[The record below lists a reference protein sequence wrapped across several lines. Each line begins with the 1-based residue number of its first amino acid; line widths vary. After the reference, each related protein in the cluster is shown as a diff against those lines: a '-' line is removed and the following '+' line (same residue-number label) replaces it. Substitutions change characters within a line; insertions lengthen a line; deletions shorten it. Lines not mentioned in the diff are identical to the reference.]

1 MLMALFWAFTTA
13 ISLLILFLI
22 LGITLL
28 YSIVLSSLLIL
39 AVQVGLVKSLPQ
51 AKWTNSISFFSS
63 NLLIPKATNSS
74 LVFGHNSYILL
85 GFEPLILFFFL
96 HKEHL

>member
-28 YSIVLSSLLIL
+28 YSIVLSSLVIL

-51 AKWTNSISFFSS
+51 AK
-63 NLLIPKATNSS
+63 
-74 LVFGHNSYILL
+74 
-85 GFEPLILFFFL
+85 
-96 HKEHL
+96 